1 MTSVLAPTRFKIGRI
16 EVADIRHFWAP
27 TGSAGRP
34 APLDNMIGID
44 IHHDAVLMPAGDL
57 DYSGSTLDEDL
68 ERIDIIH
75 RHALASDWGHFPY
88 QLVATPHGRLFY
100 TVDLDLMGAHVA
112 RRNHEMKSICIL
124 GNFMTELPTPAAL
137 CAAGAAVTAI
147 LQARGGIFPIRPH
160 LEWALP
166 GYGTLCPGATWASYF
181 PQIWQAVA
189 YHARR

>member
-1 MTSVLAPTRFKIGRI
+1 MTTKLTPRHFRIGRI
-16 EVADIRHFWAP
+16 DVADIRDFWP
-27 TGSAGRP
+27 LEGSAARP
-34 APLDNMIGID
+34 APLDNMIGIAL
-44 IHHDAVLMPAGDL
+44 HHDAILMPAGDL
-57 DYSGSTLDEDL
+57 DYSGSSLDEDL

-88 QLVATPHGRLFY
+88 HMVATPNGRLFY
-100 TVDLDLMGAHVA
+100 TVDLDRYGAHIA
-112 RRNHEMKSICIL
+112 RRNHELKGICIL
-124 GNFMTELPTPAAL
+124 GNYMTGQPTPAAL

-166 GYGTLCPGATWASYF
+166 GYGTLCPGDTWPAYF
-181 PQIWQAVA
+181 DKIWQAVA